1 MEAAIKTWIQ
11 PLPDPSSNN
20 KFRGVTSTRLPHILL
35 PMLFNI
41 FINNIVEKLECGDAD
56 PVLVGDISINCLL
69 YADDLVL
76 LSSSPCGL
84 QTCLDTLYEFRSCW
98 KLEVNN
104 SHSKVLIF
112 N

>member
-1 MEAAIKTWIQ
+1 
-11 PLPDPSSNN
+11 
-20 KFRGVTSTRLPHILL
+20 
-35 PMLFNI
+35 MLFNI